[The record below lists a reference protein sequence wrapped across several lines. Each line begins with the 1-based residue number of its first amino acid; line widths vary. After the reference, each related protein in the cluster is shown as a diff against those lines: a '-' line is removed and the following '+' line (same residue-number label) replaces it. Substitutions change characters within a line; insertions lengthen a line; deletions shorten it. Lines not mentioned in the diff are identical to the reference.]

1 MSLWRQL
8 VHGVRALAN
17 RAAADQDVT
26 DEVRHYLEQEAAEQV
41 AKGLA
46 PNDAL
51 RVARLKVGNTT
62 AIREEIRVS
71 GWEHVV
77 ETTLADLR
85 HGARRLRASPV
96 FSTGVVLTLALG
108 IGGTTA
114 IFSAVKPVLLDPL
127 PYPGARRIVSIVEIN
142 NDGSRNDG
150 TFGMYRVFAE
160 RNRSFD
166 AIAVFRSWQPV
177 LTPAD
182 QPERLDGQRV
192 SASYFRVLG
201 VAPALGRT
209 FTDQEDRGGG
219 TDLVVL
225 SHALWQR
232 RFAGDAAIIGR
243 PISLDGASY
252 TVVGVMPAS
261 FENVLAPAA
270 QLWAPLQYDM
280 SQGRAWG
287 HHLRTLGRLA
297 AGTSPD
303 QATSELSALAASV
316 LDEQRPPTYGDQ
328 IGMAVF
334 PLHEEVTRAVR
345 PALRAVLGGV
355 LLLLVIACLNV
366 TNLLLARGTQRR
378 AEFALRT
385 ALGAGRRRLTRQ
397 LVAESLL
404 LAALAGVLGSFLA
417 FALIGTLVATA
428 PANLPRASAI
438 AVDGAAL
445 AFCAGVS
452 ALIGLAVG
460 VLPALQA
467 SRHAPQQALQ
477 GGSRRLAGGNHRL
490 RSTLVSAEVA
500 IALVLLVCSG
510 LLLRSLNRLF
520 GVDVGFSPAAMLT
533 MQVHTAGPGFQS
545 DSATDRFFERALEAV
560 LAVPG
565 VEAAGLTSQLP
576 LSGDRDEYGVRFG
589 TDVQGFSTYRYAVSP
604 GYVEAMK
611 IPLRQGRSLN
621 DRDRADAPRVA
632 LISESMARRR
642 FPTEDP
648 IGRTLSIGPNE
659 GYRIV
664 GVVGDVRHA
673 SLALEPADAVYVTT
687 AQWPFR
693 DASMSLIARVAG
705 DPLSFAPAL
714 RDAVWSVDK
723 DQPVARVATMDALL
737 ATSAAERRFALR
749 VFEAFGFAAL
759 VLAMAGI
766 FSVVSSSVTERTH
779 EIGLR
784 AALGANRRDIVA
796 MVVRQGLI
804 LTCAGI
810 AVGAIGSLATADV
823 IGTLMFGIARLD
835 AMTYIV
841 VILSLTIASV
851 LATLVP
857 AVRAARLDPAQTLR
871 TE

>member
-1 MSLWRQL
+1 MSLWRAF
-8 VHGVRALAN
+8 VHGVRALTN

-26 DEVRHYLEQEAAEQV
+26 DELAHYLEQEVAEHV

-46 PNDAL
+46 PHDA
-51 RVARLKVGNTT
+51 RRAARLSVGNTT
-62 AIREEIRVS
+62 AIREEVRAS
-71 GWEHVV
+71 GWEHAI

-96 FSTGVVLTLALG
+96 FSSGVVLTLAMG
-108 IGGTTA
+108 IGATTA
-114 IFSAVKPVLLDPL
+114 IFSAVKPVLLDTL
-127 PYPGARRIVSIVEIN
+127 PYPDARRIVTIVEIN
-142 NDGSRNDG
+142 DDGSRNDG
-150 TFGMYRVFAE
+150 TFGMYRALAE
-160 RNRSFD
+160 RSRSVD
-166 AIAVFRSWQPV
+166 AIAVFRSWQPA
-177 LTPAD
+177 LTGAD
-182 QPERLDGQRV
+182 QPERLEGQQV
-192 SASYFRVLG
+192 SAGYFRVLG
-201 VAPALGRT
+201 IAPALGRT
-209 FTDQEDRGGG
+209 FSDEEDRGGG
-219 TDLVVL
+219 PGLVVL

-232 RFAGDAAIIGR
+232 RFGGDAAVLGR
-243 PISLDGASY
+243 PVSLDGVMH
-252 TVVGVMPAS
+252 TVLGVMPAS
-261 FENVLAPAA
+261 FENVLAPTA
-270 QLWAPLQYDM
+270 QVWAPLQYDL

-287 HHLRTLGRLA
+287 HHLRTVGRLA
-297 AGTSPD
+297 VGTSAE
-303 QATSELSALAASV
+303 QATSEFSALARTV

-328 IGMAVF
+328 IAIAAF
-334 PLHEEVTRAVR
+334 PLHDEVTRAVR
-345 PALRAVLGGV
+345 PALRAVLGGM

-404 LAALAGVLGSFLA
+404 LATLAGVLGSFIA
-417 FALIGTLVATA
+417 YALIGTLIATA
-428 PANLPRASAI
+428 PADLPRLGAI

-445 AFCAGVS
+445 AFCAGLT

-467 SRHAPQQALQ
+467 ARHDPHQALQ

-500 IALVLLVCSG
+500 IALVLLVSSG

-520 GVDVGFSPAAMLT
+520 AVDVGFSPADMLT

-560 LAVPG
+560 RAVPG
-565 VEAAGLTSQLP
+565 VRVAGLTSQLP

-589 TDVQGFSTYRYAVSP
+589 TDRQGFSTYRYTVSP
-604 GYVEAMK
+604 GYVEAMG

-621 DRDRADAPRVA
+621 DRDGADAPRVV

-642 FPTEDP
+642 FSGEDP

-659 GYRIV
+659 GYTIV

-693 DASMSLIARVAG
+693 DASMSLMARVAG
-705 DPLSFAPAL
+705 DPLAL
-714 RDAVWSVDK
+714 ASAIRAAVWSVDK
-723 DQPVARVATMDALL
+723 DQPVARMATMEALL
-737 ATSAAERRFALR
+737 ASSAAERRFALR

-759 VLAMAGI
+759 VLAVAGI
-766 FSVVSSSVTERTH
+766 FSVVSSSVAERTR

-784 AALGANRRDIVA
+784 AALGASRRDILT
-796 MVVRQGLI
+796 MVIRQGLI

-810 AVGAIGSLATADV
+810 AFGAIGSLATADA
-823 IGTLMFGIARLD
+823 IGTLLFGVTRLD
-835 AMTYIV
+835 AMTYV
-841 VILSLTIASV
+841 VVVFGLTTASV

-857 AVRAARLDPAQTLR
+857 ALRAAHLDPAQTLR
-871 TE
+871 TD